1 MGTQPHIHYCVHSDP
16 SVDIYFSAPQ
26 RYLHGWVLMSSPGDF
41 STLNEHESSD
51 GLVSRAS
58 DAEIRWR
65 PPNIQLCIPPI
76 RVHPEESGLENSD
89 PIGHAHVA
97 EIRSQTSLST
107 PDDSERQGRD
117 SVGAFLD
124 RLELMADKPLSVA
137 ASTGDSVL
145 LTFDPLIEKLECSVP
160 TQQEHSEQRS
170 TPADSSLTD
179 SSVTH
184 LVSPLPVEPV
194 TPAALDPTS
203 PMSTGFTPAPGTTHY
218 LTNPVAP
225 PSVFSPWIRHSVL
238 DQALGGVDR
247 SPEWS
252 QSPARNITSDNSIE
266 KIDPDDSYTS
276 ATGASSAD
284 ELNILAEMLERV
296 NVHETPLPL
305 LVQSDALLCPDVTQ
319 TSVPTTFPKSDVS
332 NLGLGTTPTNAPINV
347 QNAPGTYKLD
357 KKPHE
362 LCAKVDQDPP
372 CMTVNLQEHVVHTP
386 VLRVNG
392 RPDETIDKVAA
403 TPTLRES
410 VLKDG
415 NTSIQSIVD
424 KSGRLSMRSI
434 SGMVS
439 QVAHSL
445 YDRLGSVSQL
455 TSSVKKLTR
464 TISEQG
470 NQLVVSPLIS
480 TPKQSNSQKHSDFVI
495 DNALLSEQP
504 TNPVHA
510 RPSSR
515 SSMDEDVW
523 ESVNSTQDHNKSS
536 TMSLAST
543 PTSTAPSML
552 HAEALLSE
560 DKENIPSFQSDAVSG
575 LQSPDHV
582 RYTGKPVSNLDSLL
596 RRSGLHEKQS
606 INYLTGSGDGP
617 ETRTDGDSILSKQ
630 EVDAAQE
637 WSSLND
643 EVFELRNTVNDL
655 SSIMLAYENV
665 LVDAEASEHRRNV
678 AAVSQLFRLAQERD
692 EAMDQAVT
700 VYKAYEDMLRRVQ
713 RAKETIELKR
723 NKQIAATKM
732 INQYNRK
739 LALLEEKKQKLTNH
753 FLGRLGEAFSEQE
766 QQRDVSVRKLDQL
779 QLNIRQYELKNAS
792 LLKEIE
798 QVQSNSDELVKM
810 SQLFFQ

>member
-1 MGTQPHIHYCVHSDP
+1 MHNDA
-16 SVDIYFSAPQ
+16 SVDIYFPAPQ
-26 RYLHGWVLMSSPGDF
+26 GYLHGWVLMSSPGDF

-51 GLVSRAS
+51 DIVSRAS
-58 DAEIRWR
+58 DTEIRWR
-65 PPNIQLCIPPI
+65 PPNIQLRIPPI

-89 PIGHAHVA
+89 PIGSAQVA
-97 EIRSQTSLST
+97 EIRSQTSLSAL
-107 PDDSERQGRD
+107 DDSERQGRD

-145 LTFDPLIEKLECSVP
+145 LTFDPLIEKLACSVP
-160 TQQEHSEQRS
+160 AQREHLEQRS
-170 TPADSSLTD
+170 TPTDSSLTG

-184 LVSPLPVEPV
+184 LVSPLPVEPI
-194 TPAALDPTS
+194 TPAALDSTS
-203 PMSTGFTPAPGTTHY
+203 PMSTGFTPALSTTHY
-218 LTNPVAP
+218 STNPVVP
-225 PSVFSPWIRHSVL
+225 PSVFSPWIRHSIL

-252 QSPARNITSDNSIE
+252 QSSTRNITSDNSVE
-266 KIDPDDSYTS
+266 QIDLDDSYTS
-276 ATGASSAD
+276 ATDASSAN

-296 NVHETPLPL
+296 NVHETPPPSFI
-305 LVQSDALLCPDVTQ
+305 QSDELQYPVVTQ
-319 TSVPTTFPKSDVS
+319 TSFPTTVPTPAVS

-357 KKPHE
+357 RKLHE
-362 LCAKVDQDPP
+362 LGTRADQDPP
-372 CMTVNLQEHVVHTP
+372 CMTVGLQERIVHTP
-386 VLRVNG
+386 VLRLNG
-392 RPDETIDKVAA
+392 RPDETIDKVTAIP
-403 TPTLRES
+403 TPRES

-415 NTSIQSIVD
+415 NTSMQSIMD

-439 QVAHSL
+439 QVAYSL

-464 TISEQG
+464 AISEQE
-470 NQLVVSPLIS
+470 NHLVMSPLVS
-480 TPKQSNSQKHSDFVI
+480 TPKQLKSQKNSDLAI
-495 DNALLSEQP
+495 DNAVLSEQP
-504 TNPVHA
+504 TNLVHA

-536 TMSLAST
+536 TLSLAST

-552 HAEALLSE
+552 HTEAVLSE

-575 LQSPDHV
+575 LQSLDHV
-582 RYTGKPVSNLDSLL
+582 RYTSKSVGNLGSPL
-596 RRSGLHEKQS
+596 RSSGLHEKQS
-606 INYLTGSGDGP
+606 ITYLTGSGDGP

-630 EVDAAQE
+630 EVNAAQE

-655 SSIMLAYENV
+655 SSVMLAYENV
-665 LVDAEASEHRRNV
+665 LVDAETSEHRRNV
-678 AAVSQLFRLAQERD
+678 AAVSQLFKLAQERD

-700 VYKAYEDMLRRVQ
+700 MYKAYEDMLRRVQ

-732 INQYNRK
+732 INQYNQK
-739 LALLEEKKQKLTNH
+739 LVLLEEKKQKLTNH

-766 QQRDVSVRKLDQL
+766 QQRDVSMRKLDQL